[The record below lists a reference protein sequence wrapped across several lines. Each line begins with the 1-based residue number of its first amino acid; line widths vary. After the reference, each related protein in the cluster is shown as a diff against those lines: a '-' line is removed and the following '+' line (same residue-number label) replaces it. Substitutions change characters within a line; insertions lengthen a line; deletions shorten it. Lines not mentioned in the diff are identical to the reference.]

1 MHLNFR
7 FVCENHILQVPAQT
21 YVTFYIFIM
30 GRHKKDKDLSDKDK
44 KQSAG
49 FLSNY
54 LKLPLIGS
62 AVKKD
67 EPMDLINGKKRDE
80 LPPGIDTAAF
90 CHALEYM
97 IVYTCTQSDTERSG
111 KKVGEILTTNRSL
124 LKDVEVEKLLFLE
137 ENLPF
142 LHEIDFDK
150 LVDRY
155 ITWSTTEGRRLQSP
169 TLETSF
175 QHFKKS
181 AVLQRLQKQ
190 KSMGFLFK

>member
-1 MHLNFR
+1 MHYALL
-7 FVCENHILQVPAQT
+7 VLAHTYEVKKYVLENKEQFMVEQ
-21 YVTFYIFIM
+21 
-30 GRHKKDKDLSDKDK
+30 K
-44 KQSAG
+44 
-49 FLSNY
+49 
-54 LKLPLIGS
+54 
-62 AVKKD
+62 KKD
-67 EPMDLINGKKRDE
+67 EHGKTIKDSNGKDLFEKV
-80 LPPGIDTAAF
+80 LSNKKIYIFLWSKPSAVGIDTAAF

-124 LKDVEVEKLLFLE
+124 LKDLEVEKLLFLE

-142 LHEIDFDK
+142 LHEIDLDK

-155 ITWSTTEGRRLQSP
+155 ITWSTTEGRQLKKP

-181 AVLQRLQKQ
+181 AVLQRLHKQ